1 MRRLAL
7 LDFLESGIRR
17 SCLRRTVSAGV
28 PARQSARPTP
38 LSRLDSLDS
47 TRTRL
52 DSTRLDS
59 TPRLH
64 LPTMAT
70 LDSVLWYG
78 SLAVLAIAVLPLDDW
93 LSIAIHP
100 IIRYALGATALVV
113 ILFFMGDEGV
123 VSTETSTTAGHAGD
137 SGVGDVAGQTDD
149 LREARRKHLKEE
161 IRRKILNDA
170 YRDVRKAS
178 AGAVP
183 PSTVG
188 DDDDDDDDDDTGRG
202 ETDSGAAD
210 AKATVN
216 QAEDLNAGSK
226 NKEEE
231 EEDEDDLSTNNN
243 NNNNTWRCACE
254 NGFLPPGLLKTF
266 GGAEAVMRMGMGQ
279 CYHKSGV

>member
-1 MRRLAL
+1 
-7 LDFLESGIRR
+7 
-17 SCLRRTVSAGV
+17 
-28 PARQSARPTP
+28 
-38 LSRLDSLDS
+38 
-47 TRTRL
+47 
-52 DSTRLDS
+52 
-59 TPRLH
+59 
-64 LPTMAT
+64 MAT

-123 VSTETSTTAGHAGD
+123 VTTETSTTAGHAGD
-137 SGVGDVAGQTDD
+137 SGVGGVAGQTDD
-149 LREARRKHLKEE
+149 LREARREHLKEE

-170 YRDVRKAS
+170 CRDVRKAS

-188 DDDDDDDDDDTGRG
+188 DDDDDDDDTGRG
-202 ETDSGAAD
+202 ETDSGASD

-231 EEDEDDLSTNNN
+231 DEDEDDLSTTT
-243 NNNNTWRCACE
+243 NNNTWRCACE